1 MALFPDTSFP
11 LSMTK
16 CSGCSRQLTI
26 TDRAIV
32 YDAVKPPLIL
42 GTCCFE
48 RAMGAVIQDWARTTD
63 EDFGFYSPWASAFSK
78 QAHQISIAAEKICG
92 CYAERAKWSGKAK

>member
-1 MALFPDTSFP
+1 
-11 LSMTK
+11 MTK

-78 QAHQISIAAEKICG
+78 QAHQISIAAEK
-92 CYAERAKWSGKAK
+92 YVAATQNVQSGAGKQNDELLNS